1 MRTIRMLAIL
11 TALALPVN
19 AALAAAPQSKAL
31 AQALAGKLRAH
42 SAIAPQTHTTDF
54 GDDAIGCITLARWE
68 LADFGYRGHA
78 FLCEEGATEEV
89 LGAVLNRAGVVSCY
103 ITGNYVGDG
112 CYDFSI
118 CDIAETAC
126 VQ

>member
-1 MRTIRMLAIL
+1 MRTIRTLAVL

-19 AALAAAPQSKAL
+19 AALAAPPQPKAL

-42 SAIAPQTHTTDF
+42 PAIAPQTHTTDF
-54 GDDAIGCITLARWE
+54 GDDAIGCITLTRWE

-89 LGAVLNRAGVVSCY
+89 LGAVLSRAGLVRCH
-103 ITGNYVGDG
+103 ITGHYVG
-112 CYDFSI
+112 
-118 CDIAETAC
+118 
-126 VQ
+126 